1 MVSLTISKVRETDE
15 STTANDQNLW
25 PVPLTLWPEYFVA
38 AVAAFS
44 FLTSLCISNINVK
57 AYSLV
62 SVMTNLFIDKFSETK
77 SRTGLLG
84 NFGLNLIL
92 FISWIISLILFKVD
106 SSTTFVWGFACAH
119 STLTNPLI
127 DYPFICNREVPPSR
141 PICILTTSDSNMGP
155 FNPLRSGRIRHPS
168 QLYIHFSPL
177 PGLSG

>member
-38 AVAAFS
+38 AVAGFS
-44 FLTSLCISNINVK
+44 FLMSLCISNINLR
-57 AYSLV
+57 AYDIV
-62 SVMTNLFIDKFSETK
+62 SVMTNLFIDKLSETK

-92 FISWIISLILFKVD
+92 FISWLIALILFKVD
-106 SSTTFVWGFACAH
+106 SSTSFVWGFACAH
-119 STLTNPLI
+119 STLTNPLV
-127 DYPFICNREVPPSR
+127 DYSFICNREVAPSR
-141 PICILTTSDSNMGP
+141 STCMLTTSDSNMGS
-155 FNPLRSGRIRHPS
+155 FNPLRSGRIRHPR
-168 QLYIHFSPL
+168 QLYFYLSPL